1 MNRFTINTQRLS
13 LRQLTPDDA
22 AFLVEL
28 MNEPPYLE
36 NIGDRGVRS
45 VADSIR
51 YIDEKYAPG
60 YVRDGYGMYLAELPN
75 GAVPIGICG
84 LVKRSWLDQP
94 DLGFA
99 FLSRFWSNGYA
110 TEEAEATLSHA
121 KEALKLLYLYGVVSP
136 KNTRS
141 ISLLERVGFRHQ
153 PSLTFPGQP
162 PGTLLYRAALRPMS

>member
-1 MNRFTINTQRLS
+1 
-13 LRQLTPDDA
+13 LRQLTSDDA

-36 NIGDRGVRS
+36 NIGDRGVRT

-51 YIDEKYAPG
+51 YIDEKYTPS
-60 YVRDGYGMYLAELPN
+60 YVRDGYGMYLAELLD

-84 LVKRSWLDQP
+84 LVKRGWLDQP

-99 FLSRFWSNGYA
+99 LLSRFWSSGYA
-110 TEEAEATLSHA
+110 TEAAAATLSHA
-121 KEALKLLYLYGVVSP
+121 QKALKLSYLYGVVSP
-136 KNTRS
+136 KNSRS

-153 PSLTFPGQP
+153 PSLTLPGQP
-162 PGTLLYRAALRPMS
+162 SETRLYRVALEPPPTVGYKALK